1 MEIKT
6 LIIFSIF
13 INIFVVIFIDK
24 ISFIYN
30 VYDKPNQRK
39 LHKNKISLLGGPLIL
54 LSLILIIIQSFSTD
68 NIIFEKIFSFSK
80 LEFYYL
86 FFTCVLVFLIGFFDD
101 KKGLSANTKLITISL
116 ILLQILIFD
125 TDLRIS
131 ILNFDFIDYS
141 IGIKKI
147 SIFFTLFCFLLFMNA
162 FNMFDGIDL
171 QASFYALTLLIIL
184 AFKSV
189 YINFIIVLIFQI
201 IFILYLNYKK
211 KIFLGDSGSLL
222 LSFLLGTLIIKSYN
236 TSQNIFYADEIFL
249 IMIIPGLELLRLAV
263 LRILNKKHSFVADNE
278 HIHHYFLK
286 KYSFLKTTL
295 FVQSLNIVPILIYY
309 TSMNIVYSI
318 MISFTAYCLIIYKNK
333 S

>member
-6 LIIFSIF
+6 LIIYSIF

-24 ISFIYN
+24 VSIIYN
-30 VYDKPNQRK
+30 VYDNPNQRK

-54 LSLILIIIQSFSTD
+54 LSLILIVIQSFFTD
-68 NIIFEKIFSFSK
+68 DVNFEKIFSFSK
-80 LEFYYL
+80 LQFYYL
-86 FFTCVLVFLIGFFDD
+86 FLTCILVFFIGFLDD

-125 TDLRIS
+125 NDLRIS
-131 ILNFDFIDYS
+131 VLNFDFNDYS

-184 AFKSV
+184 ALKSS
-189 YINFIIVLIFQI
+189 YINFVILLIFQI
-201 IFILYLNYKK
+201 LFILYLNYKK

-236 TSQNIFYADEIFL
+236 SSFNVFYADEIFL

-263 LRILNKKHSFVADNE
+263 FRILRKKHPFVADNE

-295 FVQSLNIVPILIYY
+295 FVQSLNILPILIYY
-309 TSMNIVYSI
+309 TSKNIAFSILFSFLSYS
-318 MISFTAYCLIIYKNK
+318 LIIYKHK